1 MVCSIDFSKF
11 IEFSES
17 YVILQ
22 GIAIWFDCHFKCYEA
37 DDWKETTLSTG
48 PQEEPT
54 HCKLKNY
61 FLQALLFASVL
72 KILIFLGQ
80 QTVIPLFGSTGSDEN
95 VECDEIIGWELTLRK
110 VEGDK
115 NERQYAIQVEVLD
128 PATTTQ

>member
-1 MVCSIDFSKF
+1 MDHPGVGIKF
-11 IEFSES
+11 LPWVPITP
-17 YVILQ
+17 L
-22 GIAIWFDCHFKCYEA
+22 
-37 DDWKETTLSTG
+37 
-48 PQEEPT
+48 
-54 HCKLKNY
+54 
-61 FLQALLFASVL
+61 
-72 KILIFLGQ
+72 Q

>member
-17 YVILQ
+17 YVTLQ

-37 DDWKETTLSTG
+37 DNWKETILSTG
-48 PQEEPT
+48 PREEPT
-54 HCKLKNY
+54 HW
-61 FLQALLFASVL
+61 
-72 KILIFLGQ
+72 Q